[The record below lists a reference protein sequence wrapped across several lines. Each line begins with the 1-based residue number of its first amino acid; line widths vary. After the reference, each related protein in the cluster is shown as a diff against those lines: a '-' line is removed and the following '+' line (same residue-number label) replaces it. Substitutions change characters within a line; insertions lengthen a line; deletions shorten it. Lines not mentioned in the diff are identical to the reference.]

1 MCLVCQV
8 PAGADVEIEFNILGS
23 PELRFAG
30 RESVAVSP
38 KLWCILVNL
47 LMTPNVPV
55 DAEILIGHL
64 WGQDPPQKA
73 SATFRSYIWRIDR
86 VLAQAP
92 AGSAHVARLGH
103 GYALRIDPHSVDLEK
118 FRALK
123 RQAEALADSGELRR
137 AAGLLVQ
144 AEAIWRGRALSGLPG
159 DRMGRLRDSLEE
171 ERRAATFRRI
181 ELELALGRHASLLA
195 ELAALVEQHPLDE
208 ELSAHRMAALFRSG
222 RQSDALR
229 AYREIRAR
237 LTAEGLEPTPELARL
252 HQRILR
258 HDPELAVTPA
268 YRRPGQ
274 EPQPDTLPSV
284 IRDFTGRSEELRAI
298 AEGIGPANGPTLWV
312 IDGMGGVGK
321 TALAVHAGHQLAQ
334 RYPDA
339 QLYLNL
345 HGHDHRREPLDSADA
360 LRELLTMLD
369 VPAVRIPGATR
380 ERAELWRAELAC
392 RRAVLILDDV
402 TGPGQILS
410 LLPEA
415 GDSLIIVTARQRHAG
430 WNAYRTMPLPGFS
443 QDDAAALFTQVA
455 GRATKLEADL
465 VTKVCRLCGYLPLAI
480 RLAASRLRSGA
491 VASLPDLVDEL
502 DESVTSHG
510 LTSEVSWRVHASF
523 ELSYRRLTEP
533 EQRYFRYLGMSPCV
547 DTTAYSAAFLAD
559 VSPAESQAALV
570 SLADHHLL
578 EETSPGRFEFHD
590 LIRTFAAT
598 RSPGNDQRKDIRQG
612 IDRLGDY
619 YLHAVNHASRVRRR
633 ETPAPDGS
641 DPRVPPFTDT
651 PADAAAWLESEWVN
665 VLRVAEQCARHNLKR
680 RCADLVHALGEFL
693 KASGHWDDAL
703 AAHLMALQACR
714 DLDDVAGAARSAL
727 DASLI
732 YLRTGRNELALQ
744 HATEAAEAFGV
755 LGDSS
760 GRAAALNRIGVIHRN
775 TARFRNALAYHQ
787 EALAIYQ
794 AADDSRGLAK
804 ALVNAGTD
812 LWYLGRFQEEIAY
825 LSRALD
831 IYRENDDLRNQAAAL
846 NNIGTVQHARG
857 YYRDAMRSY
866 QSSREILREVGGSQ
880 DLALADH
887 NMARV
892 QQYKGNYTAAIAIY
906 RAVLATY
913 RMLGDPQHQAYA
925 LADIG
930 SVYKC
935 IEHFDEALAHYE
947 NAASMAKMADDR
959 YAYSEALCGMA
970 DAHFGSGRL
979 DLALEHFER
988 AATLAGEIE
997 SLYLKA
1003 KALNG
1008 IAEIVLH
1015 SRGADTAR
1023 IYWHEAYDIFAQIG
1037 VPEADAVAAR
1047 LRTLDAS
1054 AS

>member
-1 MCLVCQV
+1 M
-8 PAGADVEIEFNILGS
+8 
-23 PELRFAG
+23 R
-30 RESVAVSP
+30 
-38 KLWCILVNL
+38 
-47 LMTPNVPV
+47 PNVPI
-55 DAEILIGHL
+55 DAEILIDQL
-64 WGQDPPQKA
+64 WGQDPPRKA
-73 SATFRSYIWRIDR
+73 SATIRSYIWRIDR

-92 AGSAHVARLGH
+92 AGSAEVARLGH
-103 GYALRIDPHSVDLEK
+103 GYALRIDPHSVDLER
-118 FRALK
+118 FRALR
-123 RQAEALADSGELRR
+123 RQAEALADSGEIRR
-137 AAGLLVQ
+137 AAALLVQ

-159 DRMGRLRDSLEE
+159 DRIGRLRDSLEE
-171 ERRAATFRRI
+171 ERRAVTFRRI

-229 AYREIRAR
+229 AYREIGAR
-237 LTAEGLEPTPELARL
+237 LAAEGLEPTPELARL

-274 EPQPDTLPSV
+274 EPQPDTLPAA

-321 TALAVHAGHQLAQ
+321 TALAVQAGHQLAQ

-402 TGPGQILS
+402 TGPEQILS

-430 WNAYRTMPLPGFS
+430 WSAYRTMPLPAFS
-443 QDDAAALFTQVA
+443 QDDAAALFTQIA
-455 GRATKLEADL
+455 GRAANLEADL
-465 VTKVCRLCGYLPLAI
+465 VAKVCRLCGYLPLAI
-480 RLAASRLRSGA
+480 RLEASHLRSGA
-491 VASLPDLVDEL
+491 VASLPDLVNEL
-502 DESVTSHG
+502 ESVGSHG

-523 ELSYRRLTEP
+523 ELSYRRLAEP
-533 EQRYFRYLGMSPCV
+533 EQRFFRYLGMSPCV

-559 VSPAESQAALV
+559 VSPVESQAALV

-598 RSPGNDQRKDIRQG
+598 RSPGNDQRKDMIQG
-612 IDRLGDY
+612 IGRLGDY
-619 YLHAVNHASRVRRR
+619 YLRAVNHANQVRRR
-633 ETPAPDGS
+633 ETPATDDG
-641 DPRVPPFTDT
+641 DPHVPPFTDT
-651 PADAAAWLESEWVN
+651 PSAASAWLESEWAN
-665 VLRVAEQCARHNLKR
+665 VLRVAQQCARNEFKR
-680 RCADLVHALGEFL
+680 RCADLVHSLGEFL
-693 KASGHWDDAL
+693 EASGHWDDAL
-703 AAHLMALQACR
+703 AGHLIALQACK
-714 DLDDVAGAARSAL
+714 DLDDAAGAARSAL

-732 YLRTGRNELALQ
+732 YLRTARNEPALQ

-755 LGDSS
+755 LGDNR
-760 GRAAALNRIGVIHRN
+760 GRAAAFNRIGVIHRN

-787 EALAIYQ
+787 EALAIYE
-794 AADDSRGLAK
+794 AAGDSRGLAM

-812 LWYLGRFQEEIAY
+812 LWYLGRFEEEITY
-825 LSRALD
+825 LNRALD

-846 NNIGTVQHARG
+846 NNIGTVQHMQG
-857 YYRDAMRSY
+857 YHPDAMRSY
-866 QSSREILREVGGSQ
+866 QSSRDIFREIGGRQ
-880 DLALADH
+880 NLALADH

-892 QQYKGNYTAAIAIY
+892 QQHKGNYTAAIAIY

-935 IEHFDEALAHYE
+935 IDHFDEALAHYE
-947 NAASMAKMADDR
+947 NAASMAERAGDR

-970 DAHFGSGRL
+970 EAHLRSGRL
-979 DLALEHFER
+979 DSALEHFER

-1003 KALNG
+1003 KALDG
-1008 IAEIVLH
+1008 IGEIVLH
-1015 SRGADTAR
+1015 SRGTDAAR
-1023 IYWHEAYDIFAQIG
+1023 IYWREAYDIFAQIG
-1037 VPEADAVAAR
+1037 VPEAEAVKRR

>member
-1 MCLVCQV
+1 
-8 PAGADVEIEFNILGS
+8 
-23 PELRFAG
+23 
-30 RESVAVSP
+30 
-38 KLWCILVNL
+38 
-47 LMTPNVPV
+47 MTPNVPV
-55 DAEILIGHL
+55 DAEILIDHL
-64 WGQDPPQKA
+64 WGQDPPRKA
-73 SATFRSYIWRIDR
+73 SATLRSYIWRIDR

-92 AGSAHVARLGH
+92 AGSAQVARLGH
-103 GYALRIDPHSVDLEK
+103 GYALRIDPHSVDLER

-123 RQAEALADSGELRR
+123 RQAEALADSGEIHH
-137 AAGLLVQ
+137 AAALLVQ

-208 ELSAHRMAALFRSG
+208 ELSAHRMSALFRSG

-229 AYREIRAR
+229 AYREIRDR
-237 LTAEGLEPTPELARL
+237 LAAEGLEPTPELARL

-274 EPQPDTLPSV
+274 QQQPGTLPAV
-284 IRDFTGRSEELRAI
+284 ISDFTGRIEELQAI

-312 IDGMGGVGK
+312 IHGMGGVGK
-321 TALAVHAGHQLAQ
+321 TALAVHAGHQMAQ

-360 LRELLTMLD
+360 LREMLRMLD
-369 VPAVRIPGATR
+369 LPAVRIPGAPR
-380 ERAELWRAELAC
+380 ARAELWRAELAC
-392 RRAVLILDDV
+392 RRAVLVLDDV
-402 TGPGQILS
+402 TGPEQVLP

-415 GDSLIIVTARQRHAG
+415 GDSLIIVTSRQRDAD
-430 WNAYRTMPLPGFS
+430 WSAYRTMPLQVFPE
-443 QDDAAALFTQVA
+443 DDAAAFFTQIA
-455 GRATKLEADL
+455 GRAASLEADQ
-465 VTKVCRLCGYLPLAI
+465 VAKASRLCGYLPLAI

-502 DESVTSHG
+502 DESVGSDG
-510 LTSEVSWRVHASF
+510 LTSEVSWRVHASI
-523 ELSYRRLTEP
+523 ELSYRRLTAR
-533 EQRYFRYLGMSPCV
+533 EQRFFRYLGMSPCV
-547 DTTAYSAAFLAD
+547 DTTAYSAAFLTD
-559 VSPAESQAALV
+559 VSPAESQAALAA
-570 SLADHHLL
+570 LAGHHLL
-578 EETSPGRFEFHD
+578 EETSPGRFGFHD
-590 LIRTFAAT
+590 LTRTFAAA
-598 RSPGNDQRKDIRQG
+598 RSPGIDQRRNIRQG
-612 IDRLGDY
+612 IRRLGDF
-619 YLHAVNHASRVRRR
+619 YLRAVNHADLVRRH
-633 ETPAPDGS
+633 ETPATDGS
-641 DPRVPPFTDT
+641 DPLVPFTDT
-651 PADAAAWLESEWVN
+651 SADASAWLESEWGN
-665 VLRVAEQCARHNLKR
+665 VLRVAEQCARHEFKR
-680 RCADLVHALGEFL
+680 LCADLVHALGDFL
-693 KASGHWDDAL
+693 EASGHWDDAL
-703 AAHLMALQACR
+703 AGHLIALQACR
-714 DLDDVAGAARSAL
+714 DLDDLAGAARSAL

-732 YLRTGRNELALQ
+732 YLRTARNEPALQ

-755 LGDSS
+755 LGDNR

-787 EALAIYQ
+787 EALAIYE
-794 AADDSRGLAK
+794 AVGDSRGLAM

-812 LWYLGRFQEEIAY
+812 LWYLGRFQEEITY

-831 IYRENDDLRNQAAAL
+831 IFRENDDLRNQAAAL
-846 NNIGTVQHARG
+846 NNIGTVYHVQG
-857 YYRDAMRSY
+857 YHRDAMRSF
-866 QSSREILREVGGSQ
+866 QSSRDIFREIGGRQ
-880 DLALADH
+880 NLALADH

-906 RAVLATY
+906 RAVLTTY
-913 RMLGDPQHQAYA
+913 RVLGDPQHQAYA
-925 LADIG
+925 LADIA

-947 NAASMAKMADDR
+947 KAASMAKRADDR
-959 YAYSEALCGMA
+959 YAHSEALLGVA
-970 DAHFGSGRL
+970 DAHFWSGRL
-979 DLALEHFER
+979 DFALEHYEQ
-988 AATLAGEIE
+988 AAKLAGEIE

-1015 SRGADTAR
+1015 SRGADAAR
-1023 IYWHEAYDIFAQIG
+1023 IYWREAYDIFTQIG
-1037 VPEADAVAAR
+1037 VPEAEAVKIR
-1047 LRTLDAS
+1047 LQTLDAS